1 MDEREFLPGQA
12 RGESWPQ
19 ACTGPAPENVPAEA
33 SPAVLPSLQPLLTH
47 TLHPLLEA
55 VAGLQRDFDA
65 KVKYDTSKDRLIE
78 TLHRELQAHQQGLH
92 FRVLQPV
99 FLDLIAMFDDI
110 GQLLAWIEEETLPAS
125 EQMVRHIRILQESV
139 EEILR
144 RHGVETF
151 VREED
156 VFLPQKQRCVK
167 TVPTA
172 DVSLDRHIAR
182 RVRCGFL
189 YDEKLLRYELV
200 DIYKYTPAQDAVC
213 S

>member
-1 MDEREFLPGQA
+1 MDERELLPEQA
-12 RGESWPQ
+12 GGESWPQ
-19 ACTGPAPENVPAEA
+19 RCADQAPENVSSGEKGEA
-33 SPAVLPSLQPLLTH
+33 SPAALSSLQPLL
-47 TLHPLLEA
+47 EA
-55 VAGLQRDFDA
+55 IAGLRRDFDA
-65 KVKYDTSKDRLIE
+65 KVKYDATKDRLIE
-78 TLHRELQAHQQGLH
+78 TLHRELQLHQQGLH

-99 FLDLIAMFDDI
+99 FLELIALFDDI

-125 EQMVRHIRILQESV
+125 EQMVRHIRILQDSV

-172 DVSLDRHIAR
+172 DAGLDRHIAR

-189 YDEKLLRYELV
+189 YDEKLLRYEFV
-200 DIYKYTPAQDAVC
+200 DIYKYTPVQGAVC